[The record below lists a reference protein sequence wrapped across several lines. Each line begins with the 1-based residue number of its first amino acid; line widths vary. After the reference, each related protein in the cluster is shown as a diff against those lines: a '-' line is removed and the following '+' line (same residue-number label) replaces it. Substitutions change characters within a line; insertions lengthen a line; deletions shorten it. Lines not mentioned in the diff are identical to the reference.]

1 VNELASLND
10 LPDNFFGLEGLY
22 PHAVAAALELLQDRP
37 VQLLK
42 HEVYLPTLP
51 EDLYQVDDVVVLQL
65 LQDADLP
72 QGRFP
77 HIFVIVALL
86 KLLDGHKHAA
96 LDMSC
101 YRHYSISPIHI
112 LGVSVWSFKL

>member
-1 VNELASLND
+1 MNY
-10 LPDNFFGLEGLY
+10 LEGLY

-72 QGRFP
+72 QGSFP
-77 HIFVIVALL
+77 HLLELFV
-86 KLLDGHKHAA
+86 D
-96 LDMSC
+96 
-101 YRHYSISPIHI
+101 YT
-112 LGVSVWSFKL
+112 